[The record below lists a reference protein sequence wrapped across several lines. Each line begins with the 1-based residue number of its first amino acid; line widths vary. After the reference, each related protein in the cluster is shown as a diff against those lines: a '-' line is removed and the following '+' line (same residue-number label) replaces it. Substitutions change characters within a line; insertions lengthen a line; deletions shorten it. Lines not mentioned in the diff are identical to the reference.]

1 MCWRLRDRDKSYY
14 ITDFAQY
21 TIDSQEMAP
30 EAFDAI
36 LVLHIEHF

>member
-1 MCWRLRDRDKSYY
+1 MLEIERSHY

-21 TIDSQEMAP
+21 TIDSQEMIP